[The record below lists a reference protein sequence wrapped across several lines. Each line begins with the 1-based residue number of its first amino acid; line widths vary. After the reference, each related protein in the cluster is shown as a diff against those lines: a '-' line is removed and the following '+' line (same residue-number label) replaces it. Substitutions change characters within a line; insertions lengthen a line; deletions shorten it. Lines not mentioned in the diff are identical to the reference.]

1 MKCLFGCNMLRLT
14 IFLCGGLFLV
24 LLIAGEDNGQVRQGL
39 LTPPVTAEYTLP
51 EVTPVPAATPEPQ
64 VSEAV
69 FIPAQPVRP
78 VRVDP
83 EPQQVAA
90 VEPQQVADVQLVEA
104 EPAGRLAV
112 VTARS
117 VNVRSGPS
125 TGNQVIGRLT
135 QDEQVLVVF
144 EPSPVPGWSLV
155 RIEGD
160 GIEGYVATRLLSE
173 LTP

>member
-1 MKCLFGCNMLRLT
+1 MLRLT
-14 IFLCGGLFLV
+14 IVLCGGLFIV

-39 LTPPVTAEYTLP
+39 LTPPLMAQVSIP
-51 EVTPVPAATPEPQ
+51 EATPVPAAVPEPE

-69 FIPAQPVRP
+69 FIPAQPVRI
-78 VRVDP
+78 VRVAP
-83 EPQQVAA
+83 EPQQVLA
-90 VEPQQVADVQLVEA
+90 VEQQQVT
-104 EPAGRLAV
+104 EPQPTEFEGRLAI

-125 TGNQVIGRLT
+125 TANAVIGRLT
-135 QDEQVLVVF
+135 QDEQVLVVL
-144 EPSPVPGWSLV
+144 EPSPVQGWSLV

-160 GIEGYVATRLLSE
+160 GVEGYVATRLLRE